1 MLRCSFQKSKF
12 ISCPNSTPN
21 LPEKLHISGQEH
33 PTLQTACIICKHEQ
47 LEFWSY
53 FVILAVQFFLLN
65 LALDN
70 NLF

>member
-21 LPEKLHISGQEH
+21 FPEKLHRSGQEP

-47 LEFWSY
+47 LEF
-53 FVILAVQFFLLN
+53 
-65 LALDN
+65 
-70 NLF
+70 